1 MKKFRT
7 SELFTVN
14 TYWFG
19 TSTMWNSLH
28 VIILPAILLNF
39 VPETRKNTYLGLLT
53 FVGLIIAMAVQPISG
68 SISDRWRSRWGR
80 RRPLITLGTSLDF
93 IFLAMLGWAGGL
105 AWIAIGYI
113 GLQFTSNI
121 AHGPAQ
127 GLLPDQ
133 IPREKHGAASGIKNL
148 FDMGGLVA
156 ASLIMGNLLDPDAA
170 RPLAPI
176 AVIAGVLAVSAV
188 VTIFGTREESSMEV
202 SFEQSNEPEQI
213 PFMRILADYPQY
225 TKLIVSR
232 YAFLIG
238 IYAVQSFAQYFIRD
252 VIITPNPVKLTGD
265 LMAAIALPL
274 IAFAVGGGW
283 IGDRVGHRRLLFFAS
298 GIGILGSLTLMTART
313 PIQVLIY
320 GAILGLGIGLFLT
333 SNWALLSRMAPVAQ
347 AGAYLGL
354 TNLATAGSAA
364 SGRLIGPVI
373 DWLNN
378 LNPGSNYGYT
388 AMFAFGAVCIFL
400 SAVLLTRIREENHEY
415 E

>member
-1 MKKFRT
+1 MKKART
-7 SELFTVN
+7 SDLFTIN

-19 TSTMWNSLH
+19 LSTMWNSLH

-39 VPETRKNTYLGLLT
+39 VPETHKNTYLGLLT
-53 FVGLIIAMAVQPISG
+53 FVGLIIAMLVQPISG

-80 RRPLITLGTSLDF
+80 RRPLITLGTVFDF
-93 IFLAMLGWAGGL
+93 IFLALLGWAGGL
-105 AWIAIGYI
+105 VWIAIGYI

-127 GLLPDQ
+127 GLLPDK
-133 IPREKHGAASGIKNL
+133 IPPEKHGAASGIKNL

-156 ASLIMGNLLDPDAA
+156 ASLIMGNLLDPEAA
-170 RPLAPI
+170 RPLVPI
-176 AVIAGVLAVSAV
+176 LVIMGILLVSAS
-188 VTIFGTREESSMEV
+188 VTILGAR
-202 SFEQSNEPEQI
+202 EQSSLEAAPEEPTETEQI
-213 PFMRILADYPQY
+213 PITRILANNPRYA
-225 TKLIVSR
+225 KLIVSR
-232 YAFLIG
+232 FAFLIG

-252 VIITPNPVKLTGD
+252 VIATPNPVKLTGD

-283 IGDRVGHRRLLFFAS
+283 LGDRLGHRKILYFAS
-298 GIGILGSLTLMTART
+298 GIGIVGSLALMTART
-313 PIQVLIY
+313 PTQVLIY
-320 GAILGLGIGLFLT
+320 GAILGLGLGLFLT

-364 SGRLIGPVI
+364 SGRLIGPAI

-378 LNPGSNYGYT
+378 LNPGAYNGYT
-388 AMFAFGAVCIFL
+388 AMFAFGAICVLL
-400 SAVLLTRIREENHEY
+400 SAVLLTRVSEKE
-415 E
+415 

>member
-7 SELFTVN
+7 SDLFTIN

-39 VPETRKNTYLGLLT
+39 IPETRKNTYLGLLT
-53 FVGLIIAMAVQPISG
+53 FVGLIIAMIVQPISG

-80 RRPLITLGTSLDF
+80 RRPLITLGTILDL
-93 IFLAMLGWAGGL
+93 IFLGLLGWAGGL
-105 AWIAIGYI
+105 AWIAMGYI

-127 GLLPDQ
+127 GLLPDK
-133 IPREKHGAASGIKNL
+133 IPAKKHGAASGIKNL

-156 ASLIMGNLLDPDAA
+156 ASLIMGNLLDPEAG
-170 RPLAPI
+170 RPLIPI
-176 AVIAGVLAVSAV
+176 TVIAGILLISAAM
-188 VTIFGTREESSMEV
+188 TIFGTREDSSLEALPE
-202 SFEQSNEPEQI
+202 EQSESQQI
-213 PFMRILADYPQY
+213 PFMRILAENPQY
-225 TKLIVSR
+225 AKLIVSR

-283 IGDRVGHRRLLFFAS
+283 IGDRVGHRRLLYFAS
-298 GIGILGSLTLMTART
+298 GIGIVGSLALMTART

-333 SNWALLSRMAPVAQ
+333 ANWALLSRMAPVAQ

-364 SGRLIGPVI
+364 SGRLIGPAI

-378 LNPGSNYGYT
+378 SSPGAYNGYT
-388 AMFAFGAVCIFL
+388 AMFAFGAASIFV
-400 SAVLLTRIREENHEY
+400 SALLLTRIKDE
-415 E
+415 

>member
-7 SELFTVN
+7 SDLFTIN

-19 TSTMWNSLH
+19 LSTMWNSLH

-53 FVGLIIAMAVQPISG
+53 FVGLIIAMIVQPISG

-80 RRPLITLGTSLDF
+80 RRPLIALGTILDF
-93 IFLAMLGWAGGL
+93 IFLAVLGWAGGL
-105 AWIAIGYI
+105 IWIAIGYI

-133 IPREKHGAASGIKNL
+133 IPSEKHGAASGIKNL
-148 FDMGGLVA
+148 FDMSGLVA
-156 ASLIMGNLLDPDAA
+156 ASLIMGNLLDPEAIRA
-170 RPLAPI
+170 LVPI
-176 AVIAGVLAVSAV
+176 IVIAGVLLISAA
-188 VTIFGTREESSMEV
+188 VTIFGTREH
-202 SFEQSNEPEQI
+202 SNLEASPNEKTETEQI
-213 PFMRILADYPQY
+213 SLTRILADNPQY
-225 TKLIVSR
+225 AKLIVSR

-252 VIITPNPVKLTGD
+252 VIITPNPIKLTGD

-274 IAFAVGGGW
+274 IAFAIGGGW
-283 IGDRVGHRRLLFFAS
+283 IGDRVGHRRLLYIAS
-298 GIGILGSLTLMTART
+298 GIGILGSLLLMTART

-333 SNWALLSRMAPVAQ
+333 SNWAMLSRMAPIAQ

-364 SGRLIGPVI
+364 SGRLIGPAI

-378 LNPGSNYGYT
+378 INPGDYNGYT
-388 AMFAFGAVCIFL
+388 AMFAFGAASILL
-400 SAVLLTRIREENHEY
+400 SVILLTRVSAE
-415 E
+415 

>member
-7 SELFTVN
+7 SDLFTIN

-19 TSTMWNSLH
+19 LSTMWNSLH
-28 VIILPAILLNF
+28 VIILPAVLLNF
-39 VPETRKNTYLGLLT
+39 IPESRKNTYLGLLT
-53 FVGLIIAMAVQPISG
+53 FVGLIIAMTVQPISG
-68 SISDRWRSRWGR
+68 SISDRWHSRWGR
-80 RRPLITLGTSLDF
+80 RRPLITLGTILDF
-93 IFLAMLGWAGGL
+93 IFLALLGWSGGL
-105 AWIAIGYI
+105 VWIAIGYI

-127 GLLPDQ
+127 GLLPDK
-133 IPREKHGAASGIKNL
+133 IPADKHGAASGIKNL

-156 ASLIMGNLLDPDAA
+156 ASLIMGNLLDPEAA
-170 RPLAPI
+170 RPLIPMI
-176 AVIAGVLAVSAV
+176 VIAGVLLISAV
-188 VTIFGTREESSMEV
+188 VTILGAREDPGTDASQ
-202 SFEQSNEPEQI
+202 EQQNDLKQI
-213 PFMRILADYPQY
+213 PFTRILTDNPPYA
-225 TKLIVSR
+225 KLIISR

-265 LMAAIALPL
+265 LMATIALPL

-283 IGDRVGHRRLLFFAS
+283 LGDRVGHRRLLYFAS
-298 GIGILGSLTLMTART
+298 GIGIVGSLALMTVRT

-364 SGRLIGPVI
+364 SGRLLGPAI

-378 LNPGSNYGYT
+378 SKPGAYHGYT
-388 AMFAFGAVCIFL
+388 AMFAFGAASIFI
-400 SAVLLTRIREENHEY
+400 SAVLLSRVKDNIK
-415 E
+415 